1 MDVVIVHADKR
12 VEFLKGV
19 DQITYY
25 REQCDRFFNKDEKKH
40 IIKSKEKHVYHVNTF
55 DEIELAG
62 SDIIECEFNGHKYI
76 RPKYSQT
83 LRHTMSGMTPADI
96 LAILAK
102 TKKMNITAEKNYGN
116 GFKYYPN
123 LGVSIQYADAHR
135 TLKAIVHLCEVKGYS
150 LSIVIKLRNHKI
162 CRFSL

>member
-1 MDVVIVHADKR
+1 MDLKIVHADKR
-12 VEFLKGV
+12 IELITGV

-25 REQCDRFFNKDEKKH
+25 KQQCDRFFNIDEKTY
-40 IIKSKEKHVYHVNTF
+40 IMKSKEKHVYDIKTF
-55 DEIELAG
+55 DEIDLAG
-62 SDIIECEFNGHKYI
+62 SDIIESEFNGHKYI
-76 RPKYSQT
+76 TPKYSQM
-83 LRHTMSGMTPADI
+83 LRHTMSGMTPAEI

-102 TKKMNITAEKNYGN
+102 TKKMNIIADKNYSN

-150 LSIVIKLRNHKI
+150 FSIVIKLKNRKI